1 HTKIKEGYVADEFF
15 NYFVSGHLF
24 QGNAL
29 IVSFVR
35 LIPQCG
41 SLKRITFIAK
51 DRVNCMMSPMSKL
64 EPVSEIDPEISPGSN
79 T

>member
-15 NYFVSGHLF
+15 NYLVSGHLS
-24 QGNAL
+24 GNAL

-35 LIPQCG
+35 LIQQCG

-51 DRVNCMMSPMSKL
+51 DNS
-64 EPVSEIDPEISPGSN
+64 
-79 T
+79 